1 MATQYSAPSI
11 LRTILRTLRN
21 EETKAR
27 RLRTLLRSTVR
38 ESIYLSKYRLM
49 NQMAIRSLVRKRSG
63 FFSSTSL
70 HRAREGGTGD
80 DAVAAL
86 VGIWGLGGPSFLP
99 SFLPSGQGAPVWEK
113 EGRGEASG
121 MARLP
126 LKERPCH
133 GQGLPAS
140 DCGLFRWRC
149 PAGQR
154 GCWLSLSALNSQSC
168 RAAFLYEAGS
178 GSGVVPLV
186 ESLHPGPYEAGLDDD
201 YDSFQHR
208 PSSWPV

>member
-1 MATQYSAPSI
+1 MATQYTAPSI

-99 SFLPSGQGAPVWEK
+99 SFLPSFWTGCAGLGEGGQGRGFGDGEAPFKGAPVPRTRSP
-113 EGRGEASG
+113 GFGLRPFS
-121 MARLP
+121 MAMSRRPERLLAESFSLEQP
-126 LKERPCH
+126 IMQ
-133 GQGLPAS
+133 GGLP
-140 DCGLFRWRC
+140 
-149 PAGQR
+149 
-154 GCWLSLSALNSQSC
+154 
-168 RAAFLYEAGS
+168 
-178 GSGVVPLV
+178 V
-186 ESLHPGPYEAGLDDD
+186 
-201 YDSFQHR
+201 
-208 PSSWPV
+208 